1 MPAMETNKR
10 TLIKAITWQS
20 LGFGLMTL
28 INYVYMGNLAQG
40 LGLSAVLTLVG
51 LVTYFL
57 HERFWAGIAWGRTKT
72 E

>member
-1 MPAMETNKR
+1 
-10 TLIKAITWQS
+10 
-20 LGFGLMTL
+20 LMTL

-57 HERFWAGIAWGRTKT
+57 HERFWAGVAWGRSKV

>member
-1 MPAMETNKR
+1 MPCMETNKR
-10 TLIKAITWQS
+10 TLIKAITWQA

-28 INYVYMGNLAQG
+28 INFFYMGNLAQG

-57 HERFWAGIAWGRTKT
+57 HERLWATVAWGRSKS